1 MAGAAFF
8 TIGLVLVLAALFLL
22 ARAALAVIILPPFLV
37 IVVPVE
43 VLEVLLVLLTDRI
56 SVGPLLTP
64 RLGLVTTGLF
74 VDLGGCGLLALRPN
88 VPAFARVDLV
98 LPMTTLTAF
107 RVAAS
112 AADLAGAINFGGITG
127 FSGETGREIFVFCN
141 GSCIA
146 CIGDWGSVRELDD
159 FGESIVEGFGA
170 WRDARPAVTFARF
183 LGFGRWLESETFSL
197 PELSISSLYPK
208 CQNKD
213 P

>member
-8 TIGLVLVLAALFLL
+8 TIGLILVLTALFLL
-22 ARAALAVIILPPFLV
+22 AGAALAVIVFPPFLV

-64 RLGLVTTGLF
+64 RLGLVTAGLF
-74 VDLGGCGLLALRPN
+74 VGLGACGLLALRPN

-141 GSCIA
+141 GSCTA
-146 CIGDWGSVRELDD
+146 CTGDWGRVRELDD

-183 LGFGRWLESETFSL
+183 LGFGR
-197 PELSISSLYPK
+197 
-208 CQNKD
+208 
-213 P
+213 